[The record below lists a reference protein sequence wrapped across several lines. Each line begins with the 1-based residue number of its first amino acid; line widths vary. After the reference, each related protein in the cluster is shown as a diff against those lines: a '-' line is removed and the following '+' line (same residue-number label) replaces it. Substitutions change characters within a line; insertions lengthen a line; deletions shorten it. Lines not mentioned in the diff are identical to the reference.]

1 VPGAARICSSV
12 GAPCRSVDSFEEGE
26 QDRLDQPT
34 PLEREI

>member
-1 VPGAARICSSV
+1 V
-12 GAPCRSVDSFEEGE
+12 GVSWRSVDSFEEAE